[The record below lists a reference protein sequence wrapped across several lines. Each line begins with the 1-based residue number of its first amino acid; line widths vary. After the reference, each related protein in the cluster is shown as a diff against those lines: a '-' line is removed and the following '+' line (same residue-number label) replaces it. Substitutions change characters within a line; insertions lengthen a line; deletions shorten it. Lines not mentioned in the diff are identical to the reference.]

1 MTNTARR
8 ARQPRGWGGRDA
20 TQAQSYISVYV
31 YTYIYIYIY
40 IIYLFLLYASEIQT
54 LSRRTGRTTTMI
66 RATLVRAYDDRA

>member
-40 IIYLFLLYASEIQT
+40 ILSIYFYYTPLKSKLLVGG
-54 LSRRTGRTTTMI
+54 LGVLR
-66 RATLVRAYDDRA
+66 L